1 MQSVVRL
8 LAGGYSGTLLLSEQA
23 NPARLPSYPFAT
35 VKILTLAPEG
45 QAEISGY
52 VPDSGDNA
60 EKEAIT
66 EYSTVSVQIQAFGA
80 TAQADL
86 NRLRGWLSSTA
97 AGEAAEIQEIGIL
110 TVGTSQRIP
119 ALTGAGFE
127 ERWILSLTFSSK
139 IETLVS
145 QIGLSTVEF
154 STTLQ
159 TPGYPGSGEE
169 ITINQEVASV

>member
-35 VKILTLAPEG
+35 VKILTQTPEG
-45 QAEISGY
+45 QAE
-52 VPDSGDNA
+52 VPGTVSDS
-60 EKEAIT
+60 EMQTIT
-66 EYSTVSVQIQAFGA
+66 EYVTVSVQVQLFGPD
-80 TAQADL
+80 AQAEAQH
-86 NRLRGWLSSTA
+86 LRAWLSSTP
-97 AGEAAEIQEIGIL
+97 AGDLAEEQGIGIL

-169 ITINQEVASV
+169 ITINQEVAIS

>member
-66 EYSTVSVQIQAFGA
+66 EYSTVSVQVQLFGPD
-80 TAQADL
+80 AQAEAQH
-86 NRLRGWLSSTA
+86 LRAWLSSTP
-97 AGEAAEIQEIGIL
+97 AGDLAEEQGIGIL
-110 TVGTSQRIP
+110 TIGTSQRIP

-169 ITINQEVASV
+169 ITISQEVAIS